1 MFGTLA
7 SGDIETARL
16 RRNLG
21 ITSNLGFSC
30 AGFEDFG
37 MRLEGENMVPLPHG
51 GGDEEEEEEEGQVL
65 NETLPFQIQQPF
77 HQMQRL
83 VVGYALTSKKKKS
96 FLQPKLEVLAR

>member
-30 AGFEDFG
+30 AGCEDFG
-37 MRLEGENMVPLPHG
+37 MRLEGENMVPHG
-51 GGDEEEEEEEGQVL
+51 GGVEEEEEGQVL